1 VSVPS
6 GLAMWGWFAPRKT
19 MAYGNTLTRPT
30 WFVWAAEPR
39 LTVGEPGEA
48 KVERKHE
55 RLERERQTTVKY
67 GA

>member
-1 VSVPS
+1 
-6 GLAMWGWFAPRKT
+6 

-55 RLERERQTTVKY
+55 RLERERLL
-67 GA
+67 